1 MKKDTLAYWTIPF
14 PCFSLVWRPAFRL
27 PFIFFFLFSVLRMT
41 AGAQCVI
48 PISAFP
54 YHEDFE
60 TSEGGW
66 TSGGIANDWAWG
78 IPAKPNINQ
87 AGSGQNCWITGG
99 LNGSFYSLGQRSY
112 VESPC
117 FDFTQLAHPYIHF
130 KLWWE
135 SELQYDGANFQYS
148 LNNGSSWTNVG
159 SINDP
164 TDCLNEN
171 WYNTS
176 SITNLNNLSNPR
188 HGWSGNIQSTMGSCQ
203 GGNGSN
209 GWVIARHC
217 MANLAGKPNVRFRF
231 TFGAGTTCNDFDGIA
246 FDDIYIENAPPIAT
260 NFSSICLGNNTFTF
274 TDLSDNCP
282 DTWSWNFGDPSTA
295 GANVSALQN
304 PKHTFSGPGVYQVS
318 LKASSSCSESTT
330 ITIPITVEGLYT
342 ASTMPS
348 CVGGNDG
355 TASVLVDPAWVDP
368 GFQWST
374 QPPQFGA
381 IATHLSAGAYDVS
394 VSGTGICP
402 LSVTVIVPEADP
414 AQMPQTNLIQA
425 ISDTTI
431 ALGVVVSLTGVVSD
445 PGRIVAYHWEPAI
458 YLDCDACLSPLASP
472 LQTTTYT
479 LFATDTLGC
488 VSSDALTIQV
498 LQGSVYIP
506 NVFRPASTDLN
517 DHFTV
522 YAARDVERVELLQ
535 IYDRWGS
542 LVFENRNFQVS
553 DREQGW
559 DGRIDGELAASGVY
573 LYLVKVL
580 FVSGASEFFKG
591 DLTVVR

>member
-1 MKKDTLAYWTIPF
+1 MTYRSIPF
-14 PCFSLVWRPAFRL
+14 LSFSLLWCPAFRL
-27 PFIFFFLFSVLRMT
+27 PFVLFFLFSVLSMT

-60 TSEGGW
+60 ISQGGW

-78 IPAKPNINQ
+78 IPAKPSINQ

-188 HGWSGNIQSTMGSCQ
+188 HGWSGNVQPTSGSCQ

-246 FDDIYIENAPPIAT
+246 FDDIHIENAPAIAT
-260 NFSSICLGNNTFTF
+260 NFSSACIENNTYVF
-274 TDLSDNCP
+274 TDLSGNCP

-295 GANVSALQN
+295 GANVSSLQN
-304 PKHTFSGPGVYQVS
+304 PSHTFSGPGVYMVS
-318 LKASSSCSESTT
+318 LKASSNCSESST
-330 ITIPITVEGLYT
+330 ITFQVTVEGLNT
-342 ASTMPS
+342 SSSMPS

-355 TASVLVDPAWVDP
+355 TASVLVDPDWVDP
-368 GFQWST
+368 NFQWST
-374 QPPQFGA
+374 QPPQSGA
-381 IATHLSAGAYDVS
+381 TAIHLSAGAYEVS

-402 LSVTVIVPEADP
+402 LSATVIVPEADP

-425 ISDTTI
+425 VSDTTI
-431 ALGVVVSLTGVVSD
+431 ALGVMVSLTGVVSD

-458 YLDCDACLSPLASP
+458 YLDCDTCLSPLASP

-479 LFATDTLGC
+479 LFATDTIGC
-488 VSSDALTIQV
+488 VISDALTIQV
-498 LQGSVYIP
+498 LKGTVYIP
-506 NVFRPASTDLN
+506 NVFRPASGDPN
-517 DHFTV
+517 NHFTV
-522 YAARDVERVELLQ
+522 FAARDVERIESMQ

-542 LVFENRNFQVS
+542 LVFENRNFQAS
-553 DREQGW
+553 DGAMGW
-559 DGRIDGELAASGVY
+559 DGRINGEEAASGVY

-580 FVSGASEFFKG
+580 FVNGLSEFFKG